1 MIISGKVYSITQVTD
16 DITRIVLIKS
26 RNKKDYYVSIMT
38 YYHFSDVIRDK
49 YLMGDYVKIW
59 FRLRSNQRMT
69 NDNKPIYYTDV
80 IGEKIVLVK
89 RKGLK
94 IKKQMNDF
102 GMEERHKYYIEETGE
117 IIPQHSVKSAI
128 QNNPNRDW

>member
-102 GMEERHKYYIEETGE
+102 GMEERHKYYIEYVLKLF
-117 IIPQHSVKSAI
+117 HL
-128 QNNPNRDW
+128 